1 MHLRVCISGGPLCDP
16 HTSGRSAST
25 GHGGRINRQKADE
38 RDGEIDIDGVV
49 ERDAECVGNVDE
61 FGPAD
66 GQQSGRNLNTHIP
79 MPAFARLDTGPPPF
93 AGDSACAMGRK
104 VALDGFLGHFFPLR
118 LYRLVGVRRRGGGK
132 GADVLEECET
142 EVFDLSE
149 TAVAYAHVAPQ
160 ALAADPGGSAHR
172 DAQADGA
179 PVAGETPAEALLGGG
194 LEGGGAGRE
203 GAGGVEAGEEDD
215 GAVEVGDRAFA
226 GGGREQLEGRHEHI
240 AHARAA
246 TVRGGERALCAR
258 RGGEGEAERD
268 AVCPRGGK
276 PEAVGV
282 GRGGEQGGGR
292 VERARLVVEHV
303 PRRRQLCE
311 RSDRDT
317 PPAITHLQ
325 TPPHAPCRRP
335 PAGPRSPAPRPHAPP
350 PAPAPPPPSTTHSRS
365 ATTSTVTRARPF
377 LLASSRT
384 FSPPTSLG
392 AGSSLSRDSRL
403 DRAPPRRIPSSCD
416 DRCVPDAG
424 CSSVPCRTSSSAPS
438 DSDRP
443 RCFGA
448 FGRGAFRG
456 ACWCGCRCETGKWS
470 SVLSLHGRE
479 CNSSSVYRPF
489 GLDRNSTSLYR

>member
-1 MHLRVCISGGPLCDP
+1 M
-16 HTSGRSAST
+16 
-25 GHGGRINRQKADE
+25 
-38 RDGEIDIDGVV
+38 
-49 ERDAECVGNVDE
+49 
-61 FGPAD
+61 
-66 GQQSGRNLNTHIP
+66 
-79 MPAFARLDTGPPPF
+79 
-93 AGDSACAMGRK
+93 
-104 VALDGFLGHFFPLR
+104 
-118 LYRLVGVRRRGGGK
+118 
-132 GADVLEECET
+132 
-142 EVFDLSE
+142 
-149 TAVAYAHVAPQ
+149 APQ

-282 GRGGEQGGGR
+282 GRGGEQGGGG
-292 VERARLVVEHV
+292 VERVRLVVEHV

-350 PAPAPPPPSTTHSRS
+350 PAPAPPPPPPHTPAPPPRPPSPAHAPSCSPPAAPFPRPRHSAPAAVCPATAASTARPQEESPAP
-365 ATTSTVTRARPF
+365 ATTAVSPTQGAAACPAAPAVPPRQTAIVPAALARSDVARSGVRAGVGVGVKRGNGPVCFRSMVGNVIRRPCIARLVLTAIPRIARLVVTAIPHPYIDKNPH
-377 LLASSRT
+377 T
-384 FSPPTSLG
+384 HPPSLG
-392 AGSSLSRDSRL
+392 
-403 DRAPPRRIPSSCD
+403 
-416 DRCVPDAG
+416 
-424 CSSVPCRTSSSAPS
+424 
-438 DSDRP
+438 
-443 RCFGA
+443 
-448 FGRGAFRG
+448 
-456 ACWCGCRCETGKWS
+456 
-470 SVLSLHGRE
+470 
-479 CNSSSVYRPF
+479 
-489 GLDRNSTSLYR
+489 

>member
-292 VERARLVVEHV
+292 VERARLVVEIGRAHV
-303 PRRRQLCE
+303 
-311 RSDRDT
+311 
-317 PPAITHLQ
+317 
-325 TPPHAPCRRP
+325 
-335 PAGPRSPAPRPHAPP
+335 
-350 PAPAPPPPSTTHSRS
+350 
-365 ATTSTVTRARPF
+365 
-377 LLASSRT
+377 
-384 FSPPTSLG
+384 
-392 AGSSLSRDSRL
+392 
-403 DRAPPRRIPSSCD
+403 
-416 DRCVPDAG
+416 
-424 CSSVPCRTSSSAPS
+424 
-438 DSDRP
+438 
-443 RCFGA
+443 
-448 FGRGAFRG
+448 
-456 ACWCGCRCETGKWS
+456 
-470 SVLSLHGRE
+470 
-479 CNSSSVYRPF
+479 
-489 GLDRNSTSLYR
+489 